1 MSKSEQDIHTSA
13 LESIKKQMEA
23 KTPQWRHVTKPQ
35 QADAPSS
42 RADVPKKVTQAAAPQ
57 VEPKKETEAVQESVA
72 PEDTAAEKKTAAPE
86 SADTATGVLEDKKD
100 TYQPP
105 APKKVKKDLYVG
117 RIRGVLGQIVRVE
130 CDGAYRPPL
139 RELLTSAD
147 NPKIRLEA
155 YSYEGTH
162 TLYCLLLSEVD
173 TIARDVKIVSTGSR
187 ITVPV
192 GKEVLGRVIDLY
204 GEPIDGLGDL
214 PREKEA
220 TIYRDYTQTVGGS
233 IVRPSELLETGIK
246 TIDFFVPLMRGGK
259 MALVGGAGVGKTT
272 LQEEILRNV
281 VYEGT
286 GVSVFA
292 GIGERIR
299 EGHDLWLSLNAHNV
313 IDRTALVFGHINKNA
328 AVRALTA
335 ATAATIVEHF
345 RDVEKQDVLFF
356 VDNVFRFLQAGSEL
370 STLLGQLPSE
380 FGYQPTLQ
388 SEIAEFENRLY
399 STTEAAVTSVQTVYV
414 PADEFGNPAVSATMP
429 HMDAVAI
436 LNRDLTYEGRYP
448 AVDPFTSSSTALS
461 PRIVGEEHYVAATEA
476 VEVLNQYKQLSRI
489 VSIVGEEE
497 LSVENQQ
504 RYQRAQKLLNYM
516 TQSFIITEVETGRK
530 GVKVPREQVVRDVR
544 AILDGKLDHVPAE
557 KFFYIGDLV
566 SAGLLAKK

>member
-1 MSKSEQDIHTSA
+1 M
-13 LESIKKQMEA
+13 
-23 KTPQWRHVTKPQ
+23 
-35 QADAPSS
+35 SS
-42 RADVPKKVTQAAAPQ
+42 RLPNKGA
-57 VEPKKETEAVQESVA
+57 
-72 PEDTAAEKKTAAPE
+72 
-86 SADTATGVLEDKKD
+86 
-100 TYQPP
+100 
-105 APKKVKKDLYVG
+105 YVG
-117 RIRGVLGQIVRVE
+117 RVRGVLGQIVRLE
-130 CDGAYRPPL
+130 CDGEYRPPL
-139 RELLTSAD
+139 RELLTATHSD
-147 NPKIRLEA
+147 EVRLEA
-155 YSYEGTH
+155 YAYEGAH
-162 TLYCLLLSEVD
+162 TLYCLLLSETH
-173 TIARDVKIVSTGSR
+173 TIERDIKIISTGSR

-192 GKEVLGRVIDLY
+192 GPAVLGRVIDLY
-204 GEPIDGLGDL
+204 GDPIDGQGPID
-214 PREKEA
+214 RITEK
-220 TIYRDYTQTVGGS
+220 TVYKDYQETVGGR
-233 IVRPSELLETGIK
+233 IIRPHEIQETGIK
-246 TIDFFVPLMRGGK
+246 TIDFFVPLMKGGK

-281 VYEGT
+281 VYDGS

-299 EGHDLWLSLNAHNV
+299 EGHDLWMSLNEHKV

-328 AVRALTA
+328 AVRALTS
-335 ATAATIVEHF
+335 ATAATLVEHF

-399 STTEAAVTSVQTVYV
+399 STDEASVTSVQTVYV
-414 PADEFGNPAVSATMP
+414 PADEFGNPAVAATMP

-448 AVDPFTSSSTALS
+448 AVDPFRSSSTALS
-461 PRIVGEEHYVAATEA
+461 PRIVGDEHYHAATEA

-497 LSVENQQ
+497 LSQKNRQ

-516 TQSFIITEVETGRK
+516 TQSFLITEVETGRK
-530 GVKVPREQVVRDVR
+530 GVKVPREVVVRDVR
-544 AILDGKLDHVPAE
+544 AILDGKLDNVPAD
-557 KFFYIGDLV
+557 KFFYIGDLA
-566 SAGLLAKK
+566 SAGLVPKP

>member
-1 MSKSEQDIHTSA
+1 MSQRLPNKGA
-13 LESIKKQMEA
+13 
-23 KTPQWRHVTKPQ
+23 
-35 QADAPSS
+35 
-42 RADVPKKVTQAAAPQ
+42 
-57 VEPKKETEAVQESVA
+57 
-72 PEDTAAEKKTAAPE
+72 
-86 SADTATGVLEDKKD
+86 
-100 TYQPP
+100 
-105 APKKVKKDLYVG
+105 YVG
-117 RIRGVLGQIVRVE
+117 RIRGVLGQIVRLE

-139 RELLTSAD
+139 RELLTAED
-147 NPKIRLEA
+147 NPAVRLET
-155 YSYEGTH
+155 YGYEGTH
-162 TLYCLLLSEVD
+162 TLYCLLLSETD
-173 TIARDVKIVSTGSR
+173 TIQRDVKIVSTGSR

-192 GKEVLGRVIDLY
+192 GNAVLGRVIDLY
-204 GEPIDGLGDL
+204 GEAIDGGPPLD
-214 PREKEA
+214 RIVEK
-220 TIYRDYTQTVGGS
+220 TIYRDYQKTVGGK
-233 IVRPSELLETGIK
+233 IVRPHEVQETGIK

-299 EGHDLWLSLNAHNV
+299 EGHDLWMSLNEHNV
-313 IDRTALVFGHINKNA
+313 IDRTSLVFGHINKNA

-335 ATAATIVEHF
+335 ATAAAIVEHF
-345 RDVEKQDVLFF
+345 RDVEKKDVLFF

-370 STLLGQLPSE
+370 STLLGQLPSA

-399 STTEAAVTSVQTVYV
+399 STEDAVVTAVQTVYV
-414 PADEFGNPAVSATMP
+414 PADEFGNPAVSVTMP

-448 AVDPFTSSSTALS
+448 AVDPFRSSSTALT
-461 PRIVGEEHYVAATEA
+461 PRIVGEEHYRAATEA

-497 LSVENQQ
+497 LSEQNRN

-530 GVKVPREQVVRDVR
+530 GVKVPREVVVRDVR

-566 SAGLLAKK
+566 TAGLMPPGAK